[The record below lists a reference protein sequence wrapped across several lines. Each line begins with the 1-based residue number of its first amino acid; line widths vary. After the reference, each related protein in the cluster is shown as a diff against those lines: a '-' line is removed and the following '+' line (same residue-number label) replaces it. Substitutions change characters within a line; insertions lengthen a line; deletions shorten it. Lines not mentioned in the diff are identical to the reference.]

1 MEKIFITTQTGQKV
15 EVGAIRLFKYNETV
29 FFIYTLSEKDSNNY
43 IKLYVTKVNMS
54 NLQSVV
60 ISDEN
65 EWILFKEVMKSII
78 KNNRNNEAL
87 EIIDLDPKTI
97 ENITVYDP
105 KVFKLSEEMTN
116 FLQMNVKL
124 ANSVGEVAPLEP
136 QSTVPSVFDT
146 VIPTNTVEPTTINN
160 TTVDVSSLSG
170 DISTNPEPAGVV
182 NEISNT
188 VQSANNSV
196 VTNEIGDT
204 NDSQNQLVTNESNLV
219 NNDGVESNLQ
229 VETTVGEQNTSDSAA
244 DTIDYKVAY
253 LEEQLKVE
261 TLNTKIATLEA
272 QIKLLEQKIQQI
284 KNVIE

>member
-146 VIPTNTVEPTTINN
+146 AIPTNTVEPTTINN

-229 VETTVGEQNTSDSAA
+229 VEPIVNDQNTSDSAT
-244 DTIDYKVAY
+244 DNIDYKVAY

-284 KNVIE
+284 KNIIE